1 MKKTLLLIMAK
12 TIAASAC
19 GLHRVDRA
27 RRKKMWTKSEK
38 AWAELVPTSVA
49 TLRRFWAGLAIQV
62 DTFQAICETV
72 GIKDWESVAD
82 FEKAYGTEPTS
93 DVAKSIPLKA
103 YGCRLSF
110 AIAGSIDEI
119 DKKKLDAIV
128 ALLQRLGGDTTIEI
142 LDIDEGS
149 IRLILGGSP
158 IALEKIEALFRS
170 GKLTKLCGTSVQD
183 VHIVDKNELCQL
195 ILKNGGSGLNFNFEN
210 LRGADLSGADLSGAE
225 LVGANLRDANLS
237 GANLSGAN
245 LWDATLWMANLH
257 GTNLSGASLWGAS
270 LRGTNLRMAN
280 LSDANLGGASLSD
293 ANLGDANLSDANLD
307 GVFLRRADLSG
318 ANLSRANLFNAAITG
333 TDLSNANL
341 SNANLIHADLSNANL
356 SNANLSN
363 TNLSNADLSGANLI
377 HADLSNADLSGAN
390 LIHAV
395 MTGTAFRGT
404 NLNRTRFGNNVGLT
418 ESDKSTLKKRGGILE
433 LL

>member
-1 MKKTLLLIMAK
+1 MKKTLLLTMAK
-12 TIAASAC
+12 TIGASAC
-19 GLHRVDRA
+19 GLRSVDKA

-82 FEKAYGTEPTS
+82 FEKAYGTGHTS
-93 DVAKSIPLKA
+93 DIAKSIPLKA

-119 DKKKLDAIV
+119 DKQKLDAIV

-170 GKLTKLCGTSVQD
+170 GKLAMLCGTSVQD
-183 VHIVDKNELCQL
+183 AHIVDKNELCQL
-195 ILKNGGSGLNFNFEN
+195 ILKNGGSGLNFNCEN

-225 LVGANLRDANLS
+225 LADANLSDANLSRANLS
-237 GANLSGAN
+237 GANLLFAN
-245 LWDATLWMANLH
+245 LRMANLR
-257 GTNLSGASLWGAS
+257 GTNLSGASLTQTS
-270 LRGTNLRMAN
+270 LRGANLRMAN

-293 ANLGDANLSDANLD
+293 ANLSVADLSDADLN
-307 GVFLRRADLSG
+307 GVFLRRTDLSG
-318 ANLSRANLFNAAITG
+318 TNLSNANLFNAAMTG
-333 TDLSNANL
+333 TDLSGANL
-341 SNANLIHADLSNANL
+341 SNANLIHADLSGAN
-356 SNANLSN
+356 
-363 TNLSNADLSGANLI
+363 LSGANLSN
-377 HADLSNADLSGAN
+377 ADLSNADLSEAN

-395 MTGTAFRGT
+395 MTGTALRGT
-404 NLNRTRFGNNVGLT
+404 NLNRTRFGNNLGLT
-418 ESDKSTLKKRGGILE
+418 ESDRSTLKKRGGILE